1 MCCRQSA
8 LSMCTVSFVNAQCSE
23 TRSLAAN
30 KSLRVSIL
38 LAAEGNTI
46 EGRFV
51 FPSAL
56 NRCARSQNIQSST
69 LNLHLVQF
77 KSELESS
84 SVSWFCITRNRL
96 RILSYELG
104 DDINNVARPYC
115 IWWMIFSFNSQ
126 NYSRLILI
134 LPSPTSCITKVKTSR
149 VDSLFVISLV
159 LLSYVT
165 AVQLTSLSKEKN
177 MYTVSLNHTIVLEKS
192 KSI

>member
-1 MCCRQSA
+1 MLYFRVQTTQSSVNANKDERKSLPCFMCCRQSA
-8 LSMCTVSFVNAQCSE
+8 LSMCTVSFVNAQCRE

-56 NRCARSQNIQSST
+56 NRCARSQNTQSST
-69 LNLHLVQF
+69 LVQF

-84 SVSWFCITRNRL
+84 SISWFCITRNRL

-104 DDINNVARPYC
+104 ADINDVTQPYC
-115 IWWMIFSFNSQ
+115 IWWTIFSLT
-126 NYSRLILI
+126 RR
-134 LPSPTSCITKVKTSR
+134 IT
-149 VDSLFVISLV
+149 LG
-159 LLSYVT
+159 
-165 AVQLTSLSKEKN
+165 
-177 MYTVSLNHTIVLEKS
+177 
-192 KSI
+192 